1 CLCEGWGAADATSGV
16 TGFANVSTDGV
27 VGMKRVSFTHTAST
41 AVSVVNIQD
50 TLEVTQDYHPAPQT
64 PNLYQVTATIKNLTN
79 HQRGD
84 IRYRRVMD
92 WAIVPRAFDEFVTI
106 QGSKTASELQYDS
119 DNGFETAN
127 PLGPRTD
134 LGNTGDFI
142 DAGPADHG
150 ALFDFAFGALAAGDS
165 KTFNIYYGGAATEV
179 DALNAINAVGAE
191 VFSLGEPS
199 TPDGPTLGTPNTF
212 VFAFGGVGGTP
223 IFSPDA
229 VDDRVTTPEDAP
241 GSVNVLANDSDPNG
255 DALTVT
261 TLTPTAAHGTV
272 SCTAAGVCTYTPNAG
287 FFGTDSFDYTITDG
301 NGGFDTATGHVT
313 VTHGNH
319 PPVA

>member
-1 CLCEGWGAADATSGV
+1 SQFGDCTYTPDTNFVGADSFDYTASDGEFTSTATVHVAVSPPCAPAVCIDNGTVLLAVRPEGDLNSTDGTGSAAGEGDVGLEFLPTGNDSTSPGCLCEGWGAADATSGV

-64 PNLYQVTATIKNLTN
+64 PNLYQVTVTIKNLTN
-79 HQRGD
+79 HQLGD

-92 WAIVPRAFDEFVTI
+92 WDIEPTAFHEFVTI

-150 ALFDFAFGALAAGDS
+150 ALFDFGFGALAAGDS

-179 DALNAINAVGAE
+179 
-191 VFSLGEPS
+191 
-199 TPDGPTLGTPNTF
+199 
-212 VFAFGGVGGTP
+212 
-223 IFSPDA
+223 
-229 VDDRVTTPEDAP
+229 
-241 GSVNVLANDSDPNG
+241 
-255 DALTVT
+255 
-261 TLTPTAAHGTV
+261 
-272 SCTAAGVCTYTPNAG
+272 
-287 FFGTDSFDYTITDG
+287 
-301 NGGFDTATGHVT
+301 
-313 VTHGNH
+313 
-319 PPVA
+319 